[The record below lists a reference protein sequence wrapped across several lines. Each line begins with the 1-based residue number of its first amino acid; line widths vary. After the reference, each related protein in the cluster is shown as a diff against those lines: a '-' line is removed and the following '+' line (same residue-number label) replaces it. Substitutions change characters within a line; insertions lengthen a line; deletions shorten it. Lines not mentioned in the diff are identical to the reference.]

1 MGWFNHQLDTCWTI
15 SDLCW
20 IVLCAFK
27 YSDLLAK
34 KCVLHGKQNE
44 TCLFPFSCQCLR
56 VYGPLDILQCRSKG
70 PSKQKN
76 KLPICPCFER
86 GTQRNMEKAK
96 TLLPQSLHLPKVHQ
110 NNLQWWGQVE
120 TCLAL
125 PGHGTTRRW
134 RLNPT
139 TLVVYQ
145 PSREKLANQRC
156 FRMPGTMWCC
166 QNHETFAL
174 WDCDF
179 QWHQRVG
186 NVGLVMLA
194 MLCSPRLK
202 PTALSGIL
210 DIEPPS
216 QPGGTKGHGFGPH
229 HAMFDRSRGH
239 SKTFVAANQANID
252 VRPVHQVL
260 QRDWLVVC
268 QSHSRGTPK
277 AVKATMIAVN
287 EMWEDYRTDHPDEV
301 QWWLKQNLRITRQGD
316 WICSFFCKWLFTTW
330 MVS

>member
-1 MGWFNHQLDTCWTI
+1 MIQFDKHIFQMGWFNHPLDKCWTI

-76 KLPICPCFER
+76 KLPISPCFER

-120 TCLAL
+120 TWLAL

-134 RLNPT
+134 R
-139 TLVVYQ
+139 
-145 PSREKLANQRC
+145 EKPYDAGKPAVRSWQTSGVSVC
-156 FRMPGTMWCC
+156 QEQWWCC

-186 NVGLVMLA
+186 DGQHLQNVGLVMSA

-229 HAMFDRSRGH
+229 HAMFDRS
-239 SKTFVAANQANID
+239 FW
-252 VRPVHQVL
+252 PL
-260 QRDWLVVC
+260 
-268 QSHSRGTPK
+268 
-277 AVKATMIAVN
+277 
-287 EMWEDYRTDHPDEV
+287 
-301 QWWLKQNLRITRQGD
+301 
-316 WICSFFCKWLFTTW
+316 
-330 MVS
+330 

>member
-1 MGWFNHQLDTCWTI
+1 M
-15 SDLCW
+15 
-20 IVLCAFK
+20 CAFK

-134 RLNPT
+134 R
-139 TLVVYQ
+139 
-145 PSREKLANQRC
+145 EKPYDA
-156 FRMPGTMWCC
+156 G
-166 QNHETFAL
+166 
-174 WDCDF
+174 
-179 QWHQRVG
+179 
-186 NVGLVMLA
+186 GLPAVR
-194 MLCSPRLK
+194 SWQ
-202 PTALSGIL
+202 TSGV
-210 DIEPPS
+210 S
-216 QPGGTKGHGFGPH
+216 
-229 HAMFDRSRGH
+229 
-239 SKTFVAANQANID
+239 
-252 VRPVHQVL
+252 
-260 QRDWLVVC
+260 VC
-268 QSHSRGTPK
+268 QEQCDVAKITKRLPFGIVTPSMAPK
-277 AVKATMIAVN
+277 GWK
-287 EMWEDYRTDHPDEV
+287 TDNRNTKCGIGHVSNALQPTIEAYSTF
-301 QWWLKQNLRITRQGD
+301 WNLRH
-316 WICSFFCKWLFTTW
+316 
-330 MVS
+330 